1 MNIEQSNSDER
12 DYSTIS
18 PSAGQLLLLKGLTN
32 IPFAMEAAQLMLSPE
47 KYEPDFTNRDVA
59 LWGRVVHFES
69 RYWSIDQLLSD
80 IPLKNILELS
90 SGFSFRGLAVVEQ
103 NDIHYIDTDLDDV
116 ISVKK
121 GMVSQL
127 LANGHTPKGELDMMP
142 LNALDEAQFTA
153 AINHFDEGEVVIVNE
168 GLLVYLDT
176 AEKEKLCGIIRN
188 ILKQRGGYW
197 ITADIYIKRE
207 GDYGI
212 RMDDKLSEFFKQHK
226 IEENKFDSFEA
237 AREFF
242 EKQGFIIDKESVPD
256 QSKLTAL
263 NYLIQSATPEQLT
276 NMRNAKNVRQT
287 WRLKLDKADM
297 LS

>member
-1 MNIEQSNSDER
+1 MNTEQLNSDER

-18 PSAGQLLLLKGLTN
+18 PSAASLLLLKGLTN
-32 IPFAMEAAQLMLSPE
+32 IPFAREAAELMLSPE
-47 KYEPDFTNRDVA
+47 KYEPDFTNRDIV
-59 LWGRVVHFES
+59 LWARIVHFES

-80 IPLKNILELS
+80 IPAKNILELS
-90 SGFSFRGLAVVEQ
+90 SGFSFRGLAAIEQ
-103 NDIHYIDTDLDDV
+103 NDINYIDTDLDNV

-121 GMVSQL
+121 GMVARL
-127 LANGHTPKGELDMMP
+127 KANEHATKGKLEMMP

-176 AEKEKLCGIIRN
+176 AEKERLCEIIRN

-197 ITADIYIKRE
+197 ITADIYVKKE

-212 RMDDKLSEFFKQHK
+212 RIVDKLSEFFQQHK
-226 IEENKFDSFEA
+226 IEENKFDSFGA
-237 AREFF
+237 AKEFF
-242 EKQGFIIDKESVPD
+242 KKQGFIIDKEAVPN

-263 NYLIQSATPEQLT
+263 NYLMQSATPEQLT
-276 NMRNAKNVRQT
+276 NMRNAEKVHQT
-287 WRLKLDKADM
+287 WRLRLDKPDI
-297 LS
+297 